1 MGFWTDYCSISLDTA
16 LPQDHLFCDVLCVS
30 FLSFRKFSSL
40 RLTHFHQME
49 RLNWV
54 QLIRKKI
61 KRRISEIEGD
71 TQMIDNRTISEIE
84 ARIEGDPQMIENRR
98 ISEIEA
104 GIEGDPQMIEN
115 RRISGIEARIE
126 GDTQ

>member
-84 ARIEGDPQMIENRR
+84 ARIEGD
-98 ISEIEA
+98 
-104 GIEGDPQMIEN
+104 
-115 RRISGIEARIE
+115 
-126 GDTQ
+126 TQKIDDQQLIDHQPSVSKPEP

>member
-61 KRRISEIEGD
+61 KRRISEIE
-71 TQMIDNRTISEIE
+71 
-84 ARIEGDPQMIENRR
+84 
-98 ISEIEA
+98 A

-126 GDTQ
+126 GDTQKIDDQQLIDHQPSVSKPE